1 MTVRRYSVLVVDD
14 EAPARAKLKRLL
26 AADERF
32 TLLGEAANG
41 EEAVARIESLRPDL
55 LLLDIQMPGLTGF
68 EVLETVGA
76 ERCPQVI
83 FSTAY
88 DAFAL
93 KAFDAH
99 AVDYLLKPYD
109 AERFQRALAK
119 AWAQLEAGR
128 ADSRQVQAVLT
139 ELEQPEAPARPLE
152 RLLVKEGEAWIA
164 LHVDR
169 VSRFSAEDKYV
180 RVFSDQGQHLVRQT
194 LRSLEARLDPR
205 RFVRVHRGELIR
217 LEAVARLEPWTHGDG
232 LLVLV
237 DGSSVVLSRTFR
249 EAFLARW
256 GVAG

>member
-1 MTVRRYSVLVVDD
+1 MTKRYSVLVVDD

-26 AADERF
+26 ADDARF
-32 TLLGEAANG
+32 TRVGEAANG

-55 LLLDIQMPGLTGF
+55 LLLDVQMPGLTGF
-68 EVLETVGA
+68 EVLETLGA

-88 DAFAL
+88 DQFAL

-109 AERFQRALAK
+109 AERFRKALDK

-128 ADSRQVQAVLT
+128 AGPQPVQALLS
-139 ELEQPEAPARPLE
+139 ELEQSGAPERPLE
-152 RLLVKEGEAWIA
+152 RLLVKVGEAWIA
-164 LHVDR
+164 LKVER

-194 LRSLEARLDPR
+194 LKSLEARLDPR
-205 RFVRVHRGELIR
+205 RFARVHRSELIQ
-217 LEAVARLEPWTHGDG
+217 LEAVVRLEPWSHGDG
-232 LLVLV
+232 LLVLA

-249 EAFLARW
+249 EAFLERW
-256 GVAG
+256 GVEA

>member
-1 MTVRRYSVLVVDD
+1 MTKRYSVLVVDD

-26 AADERF
+26 ADDARF
-32 TLLGEAANG
+32 TLVGEAANG
-41 EEAVARIESLRPDL
+41 EEAVARIESLGPDL
-55 LLLDIQMPGLTGF
+55 LLLDVQMPGLTGF
-68 EVLETVGA
+68 EVLETLGA

-88 DAFAL
+88 DQFAL

-109 AERFQRALAK
+109 AERFRKALDK

-128 ADSRQVQAVLT
+128 AEPPQVQALLSG
-139 ELEQPEAPARPLE
+139 LEQSGAPERPLE
-152 RLLVKEGEAWIA
+152 RLLVKVGEAWIA
-164 LHVDR
+164 LKVER

-194 LRSLEARLDPR
+194 LKSLEARLDPR
-205 RFVRVHRGELIR
+205 RFVRVHRSELIQ
-217 LEAVARLEPWTHGDG
+217 LEAVVRLEPWSHGDG
-232 LLVLV
+232 LLVLA

-249 EAFLARW
+249 DAFLGRW
-256 GVAG
+256 GVEG